1 MKYLTVALAPTDRA
15 LHPVDEFIGA
25 HDDIERDALLHVDAR
40 VDRTTV
46 LLYQLTG
53 DGTEL
58 DADLAGHA
66 AVRDHELV
74 AVDDDTLHAFVLV
87 ESGTGMGR
95 LVELAHDHA
104 LIVDTPITY
113 DGNEI
118 TATLVGTHDN
128 LRAALGGIPD
138 DLTFAVRDAGEY
150 APYGRDLLSPLTE
163 RQLEVFRTAV
173 REGYYDVPRGATHA
187 DIAGTLDCAPS
198 TVDEHLRKAESR
210 VVTNLMEHACG
221 APQPSSVPSG
231 H

>member
-1 MKYLTVALAPTDRA
+1 MKYLTIGLAPTDRA
-15 LHPVDEFIGA
+15 LHPVDGFIGG
-25 HDDIERDALLHVDAR
+25 HDGVERDALLHIDAR

-53 DGTEL
+53 DAAEL
-58 DADLAGHA
+58 DEGLADHPT
-66 AVRDHELV
+66 VRDHELV
-74 AVDDDTLHAFVLV
+74 AVDDETLHAFVLV
-87 ESGTGMGR
+87 ESDTGMGR

-104 LIVDTPITY
+104 LIVDTPIAY
-113 DGNEI
+113 DGDEV

-173 REGYYDVPRGATHA
+173 KEGYYDVPRGATHA
-187 DIAGTLDCAPS
+187 DIAGVLECAPS

-210 VVTNLMEHACG
+210 VVTNLMEHACST
-221 APQPSSVPSG
+221 PHPSSVSSTR
-231 H
+231 